1 MDGKKKTSESVSKE
15 ADTKLN
21 LLYIIKTTSKAFIIH
36 IMRRH
41 SLEQILTTGKMN
53 GKRARGRQR
62 EKIWDEPGRW
72 TGGGK
77 GMDLIVKFEDRE
89 T

>member
-1 MDGKKKTSESVSKE
+1 
-15 ADTKLN
+15 
-21 LLYIIKTTSKAFIIH
+21 
-36 IMRRH
+36 MRRH
-41 SLEQILTTGKMN
+41 SLEQILTTGKMK

-72 TGGGK
+72 AGGGK